1 MKMSLKDKLQKLRE
15 AQMEREIKEENTPAK
30 EEEKEPAPASTQVEL
45 PGAAIR
51 AKLQA
56 LGAKKEVNPPT
67 DTPDFSDPAHNVVVA
82 VEKAPPEEKEET
94 HEETKEEKA
103 SEEIC
108 PTCQKAFKVLAKHRC
123 KVPTGSNVALAGTA
137 RPVKMLREKLE
148 QMRPNTSEAR
158 HDYVL
163 LIDCFP
169 LTPCDFVQAEKICRP
184 VIEAICEEKNVEHWK
199 LIEYGG
205 GPALLQTRFEMF
217 WYGQHFAGT
226 ILLNSQ
232 SLEYPSIKEA
242 LITWAKAVY
251 QG

>member
-1 MKMSLKDKLQKLRE
+1 MSLKDKLQKLRE
-15 AQMEREIKEENTPAK
+15 AQMEREIKEEDTPAK
-30 EEEKEPAPASTQVEL
+30 EEEEEKEPASAPAQIEL

-56 LGAKKEVNPPT
+56 LGAKKEMNPPA
-67 DTPDFSDPAHNVVVA
+67 DEVKESAEEVPF
-82 VEKAPPEEKEET
+82 EKKEEV
-94 HEETKEEKA
+94 HEETKEDKK
-103 SEEIC
+103 EIC
-108 PTCQKAFKVLAKHRC
+108 PTCQQPFKVLAKHRC
-123 KVPTGSNVALAGTA
+123 KVQTGSNVALAGTA

-148 QMRPNTSEAR
+148 QMKTTTSEAR

-199 LIEYGG
+199 FVEYGG

-217 WYGQHFAGT
+217 WYGQAFTGT

-232 SLEYPSIKEA
+232 SLEFPSIKDA